1 MGAFVYD
8 TNDGGS
14 SYTIRNRGAN
24 GGSEIS
30 VEAGDSSVRL
40 NDSGDAWVFSIKAY
54 LFSKTISVKNWQ
66 RTGTT
71 HDKSTCTVTLYEGGF
86 SGRVIGSQTE
96 DLINEA
102 MVGNNI
108 SSNQVDF
115 EIGGIKG
122 VAQKIYVKI
131 DCYFGGVAGSPDEN
145 TYYNVPGIW
154 QSGYSTSTV
163 ICTQHA
169 IRTGYFYVGDIQLTQ
184 KPVLGNFI
192 NTNPYDDKQTI
203 SASETSISLSW
214 SKVDG
219 DDATKSQY
227 QLNGQWY
234 DCDSAYS
241 TTISGLQPGT
251 TYTIAVSG
259 YNEAGWSD
267 YIYIT
272 VRTRYSP
279 PVLSVIHNHND
290 DAGLEDLIFHW
301 TSNTDIKKICY
312 KINGSQLVNLTASG
326 KSGQFKVNT
335 CEVGDGIG
343 RTGLFPNTIY
353 AVDVYIISIDEYDHL
368 DSNTVDLD
376 TITDDIA
383 HITEAPSFNLS
394 DNITLKKTNE
404 SGNKNEVILYINGD
418 NDRHNSDI
426 IMIDKDMPNETL
438 PVDFTQEMIDTMYHQ
453 FGLKNDIAS
462 RALIK
467 TFSIYDTNRFYSA
480 NTEGRVTLTGVMKTI
495 HSNEHYS
502 TTSNERIYR
511 GQIWYNPGDGPVR
524 AVGWANVELDGKD
537 TLLRSI

>member
-1 MGAFVYD
+1 MGAYTVDSNYTTPRSNNFIYCNTSGTNVY
-8 TNDGGS
+8 
-14 SYTIRNRGAN
+14 
-24 GGSEIS
+24 
-30 VEAGDSSVRL
+30 L
-40 NDSGDAWVFSIKAY
+40 NDNGDAWNFSIQVCMTSIYSDFTVAGWR
-54 LFSKTISVKNWQ
+54 SS
-66 RTGTT
+66 
-71 HDKSTCTVTLYEGGF
+71 SCTVTLYDGLNGQ
-86 SGRVIGSQTE
+86 VIGS
-96 DLINEA
+96 INKPF
-102 MVGNNI
+102 
-108 SSNQVDF
+108 NQVPMTGTGNSKQLDF
-115 EIGGIKG
+115 VIENIKGIARTIYVDINCDVSPVNDGKGIKWVKGGIYITNICQKG
-122 VAQKIYVKI
+122 HFDV
-131 DCYFGGVAGSPDEN
+131 S
-145 TYYNVPGIW
+145 
-154 QSGYSTSTV
+154 
-163 ICTQHA
+163 
-169 IRTGYFYVGDIQLTQ
+169 DIQLTQ
-184 KPVLGNFI
+184 KPVLGNLT
-192 NTNPYDDKQTI
+192 NTNPYDNKQTI

-251 TYTIAVSG
+251 TYTIAISG

-279 PVLSVIHNHND
+279 PVLSVTHNHND

-301 TSNTDIKKICY
+301 TSNTNIKKICY

-353 AVDVYIISIDEYDHL
+353 VVDVYIISIDEYDHL

-394 DNITLKKTNE
+394 DNTTLKKTNE

-467 TFSIYDTNRFYSA
+467 TFSIYDANRFYSA